1 MPDASKVAQ
10 AKALLTKYGGWIRKY
25 RGGLPAGALA
35 AYMLHESGGNFGA
48 AGDAS
53 LGEIGFYQITASTP
67 PRFGLHPDARKDPE
81 SNVAIASLEYGH
93 EAALWALRYPDLVR
107 IGTPDNWMLS
117 RLSFAVGRG
126 GSYQLAELAKKAG
139 YLQPGRVYDG
149 IARYVAANGAPALG
163 SQSSSKVA
171 ARVASVPEQ
180 WAIGEAVDGSGVGP
194 PAIIP
199 NPPAGPYTIPA
210 NVRHLF
216 VKPIPGILLV
226 LGGAAAFLYYL
237 VRRR

>member
-1 MPDASKVAQ
+1 MADASKVLQ
-10 AKALLTKYGGWIRKY
+10 AKALLTKYGAWIRKY
-25 RGGLPAGALA
+25 RGGLPAGAMA

-48 AGDAS
+48 AGDVS
-53 LGEIGFYQITASTP
+53 LGEIGFYQITSSIP
-67 PRFGLHPDARKDPE
+67 PVFGYHPDARRDPE
-81 SNVAIASLEYGH
+81 SNVAIASLEYGL

-107 IGTPDNWMLS
+107 IGTADNWKLA

-126 GSYQLAELAKKAG
+126 GSYQLAELAKRG
-139 YLQPGRVYDG
+139 NYLQPGRVYDG
-149 IARYVAANGAPALG
+149 IARYVAANGAPPLG

-180 WAIGEAVDGSGVGP
+180 WAIAEAVDGSGIGP
-194 PAIIP
+194 PTLIP

-210 NVRHLF
+210 HVRPLF

-237 VRRR
+237 MRRR